1 MPRPARPWFRAYVEM
16 FHDPKIRRLAPAQKW
31 LWVAVMGAARE
42 SCEPGRL
49 VIAAGVP
56 MTESDLA
63 DYAGM
68 RRPDV
73 IDGLELMFKLGLVV
87 DEDGTWVV
95 PKFAER
101 QYESDNVTAR
111 TAKHRSKERNGNDV
125 GTFQPRSQ
133 EHVRNTP
140 ETETET
146 ETDKTLS
153 VSRAEPFDT
162 DFEIWW
168 LEYPRKI
175 AKAEARKVYRARRRE
190 GIEHSRLMAAVGNYK
205 QAKFGEDPK
214 FIKHGAS
221 FLAKDGPWSEW
232 ELGEPEPSTPAF
244 KAPSWKP
251 DEVRRCKVCANTGNY
266 VKNGAVTACK
276 VHSYG

>member
-1 MPRPARPWFRAYVEM
+1 MTWFKLDDNFPDNPKVVAAVEDAGLGIIGLFVSAGCYCSRQETDGRFPKSM
-16 FHDPKIRRLAPAQKW
+16 AVRFGATRKLVAALVTHGLWHDLGDYYEIHDFLEYNPSKAELDSKRKAKSMAG
-31 LWVAVMGAARE
+31 AMGAAKRWA
-42 SCEPGRL
+42 SVSHDTPN
-49 VIAAGVP
+49 AP
-56 MTESDLA
+56 DPT
-63 DYAGM
+63 
-68 RRPDV
+68 RP
-73 IDGLELMFKLGLVV
+73 
-87 DEDGTWVV
+87 
-95 PKFAER
+95 
-101 QYESDNVTAR
+101 VT
-111 TAKHRSKERNGNDV
+111 KEI
-125 GTFQPRSQ
+125 
-133 EHVRNTP
+133 
-140 ETETET
+140 
-146 ETDKTLS
+146 S

-214 FIKHGAS
+214 YVKHGAS

-232 ELGEPEPSTPAF
+232 ELGEPEPSVTF

-266 VKNGAVTACK
+266 VKNGAGTACK